1 MERKSLKER
10 IRSLAV
16 QDEGKIDIEG
26 IIREVGEDL
35 LKWIGEGE
43 MAEFQDFTNL
53 RIPRVRHRLLNSFL
67 DVEE

>member
-1 MERKSLKER
+1 MGIQSLKKR
-10 IRSLAV
+10 ILIHAV
-16 QDEGKIDIEG
+16 QEEGRVDVEG

-67 DVEE
+67 DVEG